1 MGNRSCKHGARR
13 VDFGIGNKM
22 NHSSPKNQTEN
33 HEDKNIEHLA
43 TSAMD
48 YLGPWLK
55 SSREFSL
62 RRFYRW
68 KLLEDLYHNR
78 RDLGSW
84 NAREPVSNPGESF
97 AGDSDRSGKAR
108 AWQSDIILCPSYIVD
123 TWADRAYQAILNGPE
138 WLTVIPEKSFYPT
151 PADIRFPTSFK
162 LQELLI
168 NRLSQ
173 GGVHMRLYEALQSLC
188 LYGTVFAKISWR
200 PHLCPAKRWDRDSFD
215 IIEEDSEF
223 YDCPIIELIPLDR
236 VLLDWRATHNDIQR
250 HSGIGHIVEK
260 SYEEIMEMFDLG
272 VYNVNYEE
280 FSNEW
285 KNSGSSNH
293 LGESLGTPDETQG
306 LASPEK
312 SRFSVWEWHGRIPT
326 NDGKKEII
334 CAIVTELD
342 ADSVDNGLMIRI
354 SDSPALWSGLRPFVC
369 AHYTPVP
376 GPLGIGA
383 VETNL
388 DLIHSISQFL
398 SQSQDNARLTANA
411 QLIVRRGSSAARSLS
426 SGDDFVY
433 PGKVWLVD
441 DPDDIQP
448 FPSMGFPQAEV
459 NSLINYLNVLLEKR
473 TSVSDTTM
481 GVSSRD
487 KTATEAH
494 ILQEASMN
502 TFATR
507 SDLFARSFVEPLGR
521 LALSMIQQF
530 IIDDQVITVRDHSGV
545 DVPLTVTMDEIQSG
559 RYNVVATVTRQDS
572 TRLAKAQSIERAL
585 PTLSQFTPVLAQE
598 GVRVSFS
605 ELIKRYLDLL
615 GIDAVDRVFTRVSPN
630 NTQEG
635 AQPDDLAPGAHVPD
649 INGQPSPPRLVENGG
664 PFGAY
669 PDDMNA
675 IAQFL
680 QMAANPK

>member
-1 MGNRSCKHGARR
+1 M
-13 VDFGIGNKM
+13 
-22 NHSSPKNQTEN
+22 E
-33 HEDKNIEHLA
+33 
-43 TSAMD
+43 

-55 SSREFSL
+55 SSREFSQ
-62 RRFYRW
+62 RRFHRW

-84 NAREPVSNPGESF
+84 NSRESGQNPVDSFPGRH
-97 AGDSDRSGKAR
+97 DPSGKQR

-123 TWADRAYQAILNGPE
+123 TWADRAYQAILSGPE

-151 PADIRFPTSFK
+151 ASDTRFPTSFK

-168 NRLSQ
+168 SRLSQ

-200 PHLCPAKRWDRDSFD
+200 PHSCPAKRWDKDSFD
-215 IIEEDSEF
+215 IIEEDAEL
-223 YDCPIIELIPLDR
+223 YDCPVIELIPLDR
-236 VLLDWRATHNDIQR
+236 VLLDWRATHSDIQR
-250 HSGIGHIVEK
+250 HSGIGHIVDK
-260 SYEEIMEMFDLG
+260 SYEEIVEMFELG

-285 KNSGSSNH
+285 KDAGSSDKSMA
-293 LGESLGTPDETQG
+293 ESLGTPDETRG
-306 LASPEK
+306 LSSPEK
-312 SRFSVWEWHGRIPT
+312 TRFSVWEWHGRIPT
-326 NDGKKEII
+326 SEGKKEII

-342 ADSVDNGLMIRI
+342 ADSIDNGLMIRM
-354 SDSPALWSGLRPFVC
+354 SDSPALWSGLRPFIC

-426 SGDDFVY
+426 SEDDFVY

-494 ILQEASMN
+494 ILQESSMN

-507 SDLFARSFVEPLGR
+507 ADLFARSFVEPMGR

-530 IIDDQVITVRDHSGV
+530 IIDDQVIAVRDHSGV

-615 GIDAVDRVFTRVSPN
+615 GIDAVDRVFTRISPGE
-630 NTQEG
+630 TQETL
-635 AQPDDLAPGAHVPD
+635 QPEAHAHGDHFPGTHESD
-649 INGQPSPPRLVENGG
+649 SPPRLVERGG

-675 IAQFL
+675 IAQLL
-680 QMAANPK
+680 QMSANPK